1 MKKKLLIILPLLVVV
16 IVFVGVFLYYNREDA
31 KTSLTVNEK
40 KWALENSTTMIDIN
54 VINDYPLYGLNGE
67 GVFFNFLDDFEK
79 NVGLE
84 FNKIAYSKNDDLEKN
99 KAYSFRILNNE
110 DELSNNDLLI
120 ATDGYIA
127 IGKEYRRVNR
137 VSDMSNITFGVFNSD
152 VAEISYYLK
161 TGTNLAFKSYDTIDE
176 LFQALDND
184 EVGMI
189 IIPNIMYLDK
199 TIENNSYYINY
210 YFTEMS
216 KKIVLTLSSDK
227 SNARLNTIIRKY
239 FEKWKTDNYVD
250 EYNDVY
256 FNYYITENNVSSKDS
271 TDLVKKNYVYGYVEN
286 YPYEVDVD
294 GDVSGIAGEYLKRMS
309 RLTDISF
316 SYKKYGSIEALRK
329 AIEKGD
335 VDIYFDYYNFNNV
348 NDDYKETISTF
359 IEDYVVL
366 SRRSDNHVVN
376 SFESLKDEKIAMLDN
391 TSLFNYF
398 ENNSRSDIT
407 TYDNNN
413 DLVKNANDKMLVVDK
428 EVYNLYKNTTFEDY
442 DVLYQDTMMN
452 DYKFMVKNNNN
463 TFYNLFNYIITTNSY
478 YNYRNNGLA
487 DISRSIVERS
497 SFMGLFLII
506 LIIVSVPLIALA
518 FLYLYFKRRHKIKKV
533 KKEDRHKYTDL
544 LTSLKN
550 RNYLNKKAP
559 DWEASKVFPQAVVI
573 IDLNNVKYVNDNY
586 GHEEGDKLIVTAA
599 STLVN
604 TQLENSEIIRT
615 DGNEFLVYLVGYSER
630 QVETYAKKL
639 EKEMKSLPH
648 DFGASVG
655 YSMIEDDIKTLDDA
669 INEATLE
676 MMTKKQGLK

>member
-16 IVFVGVFLYYNREDA
+16 IVFVGVFFYYNREDA

-127 IGKEYRRVNR
+127 IGKEYRRINR

-366 SRRSDNHVVN
+366 GRRSDNHVVN

>member
-1 MKKKLLIILPLLVVV
+1 MKKKALIIFPLLVVI
-16 IVFVGVFLYYNREDA
+16 IVFVGVFIYYNREDA

-40 KWALENSTTMIDIN
+40 KWVLENDSKMIDIN

-67 GVFFNFLDDFEK
+67 GVFFNFLDDFK
-79 NVGLE
+79 DNVGLE
-84 FNKIAYSKNDDLEKN
+84 FNKIAYSKDDELEVDDS
-99 KAYSFRILNNE
+99 YSFRVLDNE
-110 DELSNNDLLI
+110 EELSNNDLLI

-127 IGKEYRRVNR
+127 IGKEYMRINR
-137 VSDMSNITFGVFNSD
+137 VSDMSNITFGVFED
-152 VAEISYYLK
+152 DAAEISYYLK
-161 TGTNLAFKSYDTIDE
+161 SGVGLAFKSYDTIDE
-176 LFQALDND
+176 LFQALDNN

-199 TIENNSYYINY
+199 TIENNTYFINY

-216 KKIVLTLSSDK
+216 KKIVLSLSDDK
-227 SNARLNTIIRKY
+227 NNIKLNTIIKKY
-239 FEKWKTDNYVD
+239 FEKWKTDNFVN

-256 FNYYITENNVSSKDS
+256 FNYYITKNEVSSAES

-286 YPYEVDVD
+286 YPYEVEVD
-294 GDVSGIAGEYLKRMS
+294 GVVSGIAGEYLKRMS

-316 SYKKYGSIEALRK
+316 TYKRYSSKEALRK
-329 AIEKGD
+329 AVNKGD
-335 VDIYFDYYNFNNV
+335 VDIYFDYYNFSEE
-348 NDDYKETISTF
+348 NDDYKPTISTF
-359 IEDYVVL
+359 IEDYVIL
-366 SRRSDNHVVN
+366 GRRSDNYVVN
-376 SFESLKDEKIAMLDN
+376 SFESLKDESIAIVGD
-391 TSLFNYF
+391 TSLYNYF

-407 TYDNNN
+407 IYDTND
-413 DLVKNANDKMLVVDK
+413 DLVENANNKMLVVDN
-428 EVYNLYKNTTFEDY
+428 EIYNLYKNTTFKDY

-452 DYKFMVKNNNN
+452 DYKFMVKNNNSS
-463 TFYNLFNYIITTNSY
+463 FYNLFNYIITTNSY
-478 YNYRNNGLA
+478 YNYRNSGLA

-506 LIIVSVPLIALA
+506 LVIVSVPLIALV
-518 FLYLYFKRRHKIKKV
+518 FLYFYFKYKHKVKKV

-559 DWEASKVFPQAVVI
+559 DWENSKVYPQAVVI
-573 IDLNNVKYVNDNY
+573 IDLNNVKYINDNY

>member
-16 IVFVGVFLYYNREDA
+16 IVFVGVFFYYNREDA

-127 IGKEYRRVNR
+127 IGKEYRRINR

-366 SRRSDNHVVN
+366 GRRSDNHVVN

-391 TSLFNYF
+391 TSLYNYF

-655 YSMIEDDIKTLDDA
+655 YSMILDDIKTLDDA

>member
-16 IVFVGVFLYYNREDA
+16 IVFVGVFFYYNREDA

-127 IGKEYRRVNR
+127 IGKEYRRINR

-366 SRRSDNHVVN
+366 GRRSDNHVVN

-391 TSLFNYF
+391 TSLYNYF

-615 DGNEFLVYLVGYSER
+615 DGNGFLVYLVGYSER

-639 EKEMKSLPH
+639 EKEMKNLPH

-655 YSMIEDDIKTLDDA
+655 YSMILDDIKTLDDA

>member
-16 IVFVGVFLYYNREDA
+16 IVFVGVFFYYNREDA

-127 IGKEYRRVNR
+127 IGKEYRRINR

-366 SRRSDNHVVN
+366 GRRSDNHVVN

-391 TSLFNYF
+391 TSLYNYF

-676 MMTKKQGLK
+676 MMTKKQELK

>member
-1 MKKKLLIILPLLVVV
+1 MKKKVLIILPLLVVAV
-16 IVFVGVFLYYNREDA
+16 VFVGVFIYYNREDA

-40 KWALENSTTMIDIN
+40 KWVEENDTTMIDIS
-54 VINDYPLYGLNGE
+54 VVNDYPLYGLNGE

-84 FNKIAYSKNDDLEKN
+84 FNRIAYSKSNELEDN
-99 KAYSFRILNNE
+99 NGYSFRVLNNE

-127 IGKEYRRVNR
+127 IGKEYRRINR

-152 VAEISYYLK
+152 MAEVSYYLK

-216 KKIVLTLSSDK
+216 KKLVLSLSSDK

-239 FEKWKTDNYVD
+239 FEKWQTDNYVD

-335 VDIYFDYYNFNNV
+335 VDIYFDYYNFTDV

-366 SRRSDNHVVN
+366 GRRSDNHVVN
-376 SFESLKDEKIAMLDN
+376 SFESLKDEKIAMLNN
-391 TSLFNYF
+391 TSLYNYF

-407 TYDNNN
+407 TFDTNS

-518 FLYLYFKRRHKIKKV
+518 FLYLYFKHKRKVKKV

>member
-1 MKKKLLIILPLLVVV
+1 MKKKALIIFPLLVVI
-16 IVFVGVFLYYNREDA
+16 IVFVGVFIYYNREDA

-40 KWALENSTTMIDIN
+40 KWVLENDSKMIDIN

-67 GVFFNFLDDFEK
+67 GVFFNFLDDFK
-79 NVGLE
+79 DNVGLE
-84 FNKIAYSKNDDLEKN
+84 FNKIAYSKDDELEVDDS
-99 KAYSFRILNNE
+99 YSFRVLDNE
-110 DELSNNDLLI
+110 EELSNNDLLI

-127 IGKEYRRVNR
+127 IGKEYMRINR
-137 VSDMSNITFGVFNSD
+137 VSDMSNITFGVFED
-152 VAEISYYLK
+152 DAAEISYYLK
-161 TGTNLAFKSYDTIDE
+161 SGVGLAFKSYDTIDE
-176 LFQALDND
+176 LFQALDNN

-199 TIENNSYYINY
+199 TIENNTYFINY

-216 KKIVLTLSSDK
+216 KKIVLSLSDSKDNIK
-227 SNARLNTIIRKY
+227 LNTIIKKY
-239 FEKWKTDNYVD
+239 FEKWKTDNFVN

-256 FNYYITENNVSSKDS
+256 FNYYITKNEVTSAES

-286 YPYEVDVD
+286 YPYEVEVD
-294 GDVSGIAGEYLKRMS
+294 GVVSGIAGEYLKRMS

-316 SYKKYGSIEALRK
+316 TYKRYSSKEALRK
-329 AIEKGD
+329 AVNKGD
-335 VDIYFDYYNFNNV
+335 VDIYFDYYNFSEE
-348 NDDYKETISTF
+348 NDDYKPTISTF
-359 IEDYVVL
+359 IEDYVIL
-366 SRRSDNHVVN
+366 GRRSDNYVVN
-376 SFESLKDEKIAMLDN
+376 SFESLKDESIAIVGD
-391 TSLFNYF
+391 TSLYNYF

-407 TYDNNN
+407 IYDTND
-413 DLVKNANDKMLVVDK
+413 DLVENANNKMLVVDN
-428 EVYNLYKNTTFEDY
+428 EIYNLYKNTTFKDY

-452 DYKFMVKNNNN
+452 DYKFMVKNNNSS
-463 TFYNLFNYIITTNSY
+463 FYNLFNYIITTNSY
-478 YNYRNNGLA
+478 YNYRNSGLA

-506 LIIVSVPLIALA
+506 LVIVSVPLIALV
-518 FLYLYFKRRHKIKKV
+518 FLYFYFKYKHKVKKV

-559 DWEASKVFPQAVVI
+559 DWENSKVYPQAVVI
-573 IDLNNVKYVNDNY
+573 IDLNNVKYINDNY

>member
-1 MKKKLLIILPLLVVV
+1 MKKKVLIILPLLVVAV
-16 IVFVGVFLYYNREDA
+16 VFVGVFIYYNREDA

-40 KWALENSTTMIDIN
+40 KWVEENDTTMIDIS
-54 VINDYPLYGLNGE
+54 VVNDYPLYGLNGE
-67 GVFFNFLDDFEK
+67 GVFFSFLDDFEK

-84 FNKIAYSKNDDLEKN
+84 FNKIAYSKDGKIEDNN
-99 KAYSFRILNNE
+99 GYSFRVLNNE

-127 IGKEYRRVNR
+127 IGKEYRRINR

-152 VAEISYYLK
+152 MAEVSYYLK
-161 TGTNLAFKSYDTIDE
+161 TGTNLAYKSYETIDE
-176 LFQALDND
+176 LFTALDNS
-184 EVGMI
+184 EVDMI
-189 IIPNIMYLDK
+189 IMPNIMYLDK

-216 KKIVLTLSSDK
+216 KKLVLTLSSDK

-239 FEKWKTDNYVD
+239 FEKWQTDNYVD
-250 EYNDVY
+250 EYNNIY
-256 FNYYITENNVSSKDS
+256 FDYYIEENKVSSADS

-286 YPYEVDVD
+286 YPYEVEVD
-294 GDVSGIAGEYLKRMS
+294 GVVSGIAGEYLKRMS

-316 SYKKYGSIEALRK
+316 SYKKYGSVEALRK
-329 AIEKGD
+329 AVEKGD
-335 VDIYFDYYNFNNV
+335 VDIYFDYYNLAST

-359 IEDYVVL
+359 IEDYVIL
-366 SRRSDNHVVN
+366 GRRSDNHVVN
-376 SFESLKDEKIAMLDN
+376 SFESLKDEKIAILDN
-391 TSLFNYF
+391 TSLYDYF

-407 TYDNNN
+407 TFDTNTE
-413 DLVKNANDKMLVVDK
+413 LVENANDKMIVVDK
-428 EVYNLYKNTTFEDY
+428 EVYNLYKNTTFESY

-506 LIIVSVPLIALA
+506 LVIVSVPLIALV
-518 FLYLYFKRRHKIKKV
+518 FLYFYFKHKHKVKKV

-559 DWEASKVFPQAVVI
+559 DWEASKVYPQGIVI

>member
-16 IVFVGVFLYYNREDA
+16 IVFVGVFFYYNREDA

-127 IGKEYRRVNR
+127 IGKEYRRINR

-366 SRRSDNHVVN
+366 GRRSDNHVVN

-391 TSLFNYF
+391 TSLYNYF

-639 EKEMKSLPH
+639 EKEMKNLPH

-655 YSMIEDDIKTLDDA
+655 YSMILDDIKTLDDA

>member
-1 MKKKLLIILPLLVVV
+1 MKKKALIIFPLLVVI
-16 IVFVGVFLYYNREDA
+16 IVFVGVFIYYNREDA

-40 KWALENSTTMIDIN
+40 KWVLENDTKMIDIN

-67 GVFFNFLDDFEK
+67 GVFFNFLDDFK
-79 NVGLE
+79 DNVGLE
-84 FNKIAYSKNDDLEKN
+84 FNKIAYSKDAELEDNDS
-99 KAYSFRILNNE
+99 YSFRVLDNE
-110 DELSNNDLLI
+110 EELSNNDLLI

-127 IGKEYRRVNR
+127 IGKEYMRINR
-137 VSDMSNITFGVFNSD
+137 VSDMSNITFGVFKD
-152 VAEISYYLK
+152 DAAEISYYLK
-161 TGTNLAFKSYDTIDE
+161 SGVGLAFKSYDTIDE
-176 LFQALDND
+176 LFQALDNN

-199 TIENNSYYINY
+199 TIENNTYFINY

-216 KKIVLTLSSDK
+216 KKIVLSLSDSKDNIK
-227 SNARLNTIIRKY
+227 LNTIIKKY
-239 FEKWKTDNYVD
+239 FEKWKTDNFVN

-256 FNYYITENNVSSKDS
+256 FDYYITENEVSSAES

-286 YPYEVDVD
+286 YPYEVEVD
-294 GDVSGIAGEYLKRMS
+294 GVVSGIAGEYLKRMS

-316 SYKKYGSIEALRK
+316 TYKRYSSKEALRK
-329 AIEKGD
+329 AVNKGD
-335 VDIYFDYYNFNNV
+335 VDIYFDYYNFSEE
-348 NDDYKETISTF
+348 NDDYKPTISTF

-366 SRRSDNHVVN
+366 GRRSDNYVVN
-376 SFESLKDEKIAMLDN
+376 SFESLKDESIAMVGD
-391 TSLFNYF
+391 TSLYNYF

-407 TYDNNN
+407 IYDTND
-413 DLVKNANDKMLVVDK
+413 DLVENANNKMLVVDN
-428 EVYNLYKNTTFEDY
+428 EIYNLYKNTTFKDY
-442 DVLYQDTMMN
+442 DILYQDTMMN
-452 DYKFMVKNNNN
+452 DYKFMVKNNNSS
-463 TFYNLFNYIITTNSY
+463 FYNLFNYIITTNSY
-478 YNYRNNGLA
+478 YNYRNSGLA

-506 LIIVSVPLIALA
+506 LVIVSVPLIALV
-518 FLYLYFKRRHKIKKV
+518 FLYFYFKHKRKVKKV

-559 DWEASKVFPQAVVI
+559 DWENSKVYPQAVVI

>member
-1 MKKKLLIILPLLVVV
+1 MKKKALIIFPLLVVI
-16 IVFVGVFLYYNREDA
+16 IVFVGVFIYYNREDA

-40 KWALENSTTMIDIN
+40 KWVLENDTKMIDIN

-67 GVFFNFLDDFEK
+67 GVFFNFLDDFK
-79 NVGLE
+79 DNVGLE
-84 FNKIAYSKNDDLEKN
+84 FNKIAYSKDAELEDNDS
-99 KAYSFRILNNE
+99 YSFRVLDNE
-110 DELSNNDLLI
+110 EELSNNDLLI

-127 IGKEYRRVNR
+127 IGKEYMRINR
-137 VSDMSNITFGVFNSD
+137 VSDMSNITFGVFKD
-152 VAEISYYLK
+152 DAAEISYYLK
-161 TGTNLAFKSYDTIDE
+161 SGVGLAFKSYDTIDE
-176 LFQALDND
+176 LFQALDNN

-199 TIENNSYYINY
+199 TIENNTYFINY

-216 KKIVLTLSSDK
+216 KKIVLSLSDSKDNIK
-227 SNARLNTIIRKY
+227 LNTIIKKY
-239 FEKWKTDNYVD
+239 FEKWKTDDFVN

-256 FNYYITENNVSSKDS
+256 FDYYITENEVSSAES

-286 YPYEVDVD
+286 YPYEVEVD
-294 GDVSGIAGEYLKRMS
+294 GVVSGIAGEYLKRMS

-316 SYKKYGSIEALRK
+316 TYKRYSSKEALRK
-329 AIEKGD
+329 AVNKGD
-335 VDIYFDYYNFNNV
+335 VDIYFDYYNFSEE
-348 NDDYKETISTF
+348 NDDYKPTISTF

-366 SRRSDNHVVN
+366 GRRSDNYVVN
-376 SFESLKDEKIAMLDN
+376 SFESLKDESIAMVGD
-391 TSLFNYF
+391 TSLYNYF

-407 TYDNNN
+407 IYDTND
-413 DLVKNANDKMLVVDK
+413 DLVENANNKMLVVDN
-428 EVYNLYKNTTFEDY
+428 EIYNLYKNTAFKDY

-452 DYKFMVKNNNN
+452 DYKFMVKNNNSS
-463 TFYNLFNYIITTNSY
+463 FYNLFNYIITTNSY
-478 YNYRNNGLA
+478 YNYRNSGLA

-506 LIIVSVPLIALA
+506 LVIVSVPLIALV
-518 FLYLYFKRRHKIKKV
+518 FLYFYFKHKRKVKKV

-559 DWEASKVFPQAVVI
+559 DWENSKVYPQAVVI
-573 IDLNNVKYVNDNY
+573 IDLNNVKYINDNY

>member
-1 MKKKLLIILPLLVVV
+1 MKKKTLIILPLLVVV
-16 IVFVGVFLYYNREDA
+16 IVFIGVFFYYNREDA
-31 KTSLTVNEK
+31 RTSLNVNEK
-40 KWALENSTTMIDIN
+40 KWVEDNDTTMIDIN

-67 GVFFNFLDDFEK
+67 GVFFNFLDDFEN

-84 FNKIAYSKNDDLEKN
+84 FNRIAYSKDEKIDDN
-99 KAYSFRILNNE
+99 ASYSFKILNNE

-127 IGKEYRRVNR
+127 IGKEYVRINR
-137 VSDMSNITFGVFNSD
+137 VSEISNITFGVFNSD
-152 VAEISYYLK
+152 TAELSYYLK
-161 TGTNLAFKSYDTIDE
+161 TGTNLAFRSYDTIDE
-176 LFQALDND
+176 LFNALDND
-184 EVGMI
+184 EVDMI
-189 IIPNIMYLDK
+189 IIPNIMYLNK

-216 KKIVLTLSSDK
+216 KKIVLTLSTEE

-256 FNYYITENNVSSKDS
+256 FNYYITQNKVSSADS

-286 YPYEVDVD
+286 YPYEVEVD
-294 GDVSGIAGEYLKRMS
+294 GVVSGIAGEYLNRMS

-316 SYKKYGSIEALRK
+316 TYRRYSSKEALRK

-335 VDIYFDYYNFNNV
+335 VDIYFDYYNFAEVNN
-348 NDDYKETISTF
+348 DYKETISTF

-366 SRRSDNHVVN
+366 GKRSDNHVVN
-376 SFESLKDEKIAMLDN
+376 SFESLKDEDIAMIDN
-391 TSLFNYF
+391 TSLYNYF

-407 TYDNNN
+407 VYDTND
-413 DLVKNANDKMLVVDK
+413 DLVENANNKMLVVDK
-428 EVYNLYKNTTFEDY
+428 EVYNLYKNSTFKDY

-452 DYKFMVKNNNN
+452 DYKFMVKNNNS

-478 YNYRNNGLA
+478 YNYRNSGLA

-497 SFMGLFLII
+497 SFMGLFIII
-506 LIIVSVPLIALA
+506 LVIVSIPLIALTI
-518 FLYLYFKRRHKIKKV
+518 LYLYFKRKRKIKKV

-630 QVETYAKKL
+630 QVDTYAKKL

-648 DFGASVG
+648 DFGASIG

>member
-1 MKKKLLIILPLLVVV
+1 MKKKALIIFPLLVVI
-16 IVFVGVFLYYNREDA
+16 IVFVGVFIYYNREDA

-40 KWALENSTTMIDIN
+40 KWVLENDTKMIDIN

-67 GVFFNFLDDFEK
+67 GVFFNFLDDFK
-79 NVGLE
+79 DNVGLE
-84 FNKIAYSKNDDLEKN
+84 FNKIAYSKDAELEDNDS
-99 KAYSFRILNNE
+99 YSFRVLDNE
-110 DELSNNDLLI
+110 EELSNNDLLI

-127 IGKEYRRVNR
+127 IGKEYMRINR
-137 VSDMSNITFGVFNSD
+137 VSDMSNITFGVFKD
-152 VAEISYYLK
+152 DAAEISYYLK
-161 TGTNLAFKSYDTIDE
+161 SGVGLAFKSYDTIDE
-176 LFQALDND
+176 LFQALDNN

-199 TIENNSYYINY
+199 TIENNTYFINY

-216 KKIVLTLSSDK
+216 KKIVLSLSDSKDNIK
-227 SNARLNTIIRKY
+227 LNTIIKKY
-239 FEKWKTDNYVD
+239 FEKWKTDDFVN

-256 FNYYITENNVSSKDS
+256 FDYYITENEVSSAES

-286 YPYEVDVD
+286 YPYEVEVD
-294 GDVSGIAGEYLKRMS
+294 GVVSGIAGEYLKRMS

-316 SYKKYGSIEALRK
+316 TYKRYSSKEALRK
-329 AIEKGD
+329 AVNKGD
-335 VDIYFDYYNFNNV
+335 VDIYFDYYNFSEE
-348 NDDYKETISTF
+348 NDDYKPTISTF

-366 SRRSDNHVVN
+366 GRRSDNYVVN
-376 SFESLKDEKIAMLDN
+376 SFESLKDESIAMVGD
-391 TSLFNYF
+391 TSLYNYF

-407 TYDNNN
+407 IYDTND
-413 DLVKNANDKMLVVDK
+413 DLVENANNKMLVVDN
-428 EVYNLYKNTTFEDY
+428 EIYNLYKNTAFKDY
-442 DVLYQDTMMN
+442 DILYQDTMMN
-452 DYKFMVKNNNN
+452 DYKFMVKNNNSS
-463 TFYNLFNYIITTNSY
+463 FYNLFNYIITTNSY
-478 YNYRNNGLA
+478 YNYRNSGLA

-506 LIIVSVPLIALA
+506 LVIVSVPLIALV
-518 FLYLYFKRRHKIKKV
+518 FLYFYFKHKRKVKKV

-559 DWEASKVFPQAVVI
+559 DWENSKVYPQAVVI

>member
-1 MKKKLLIILPLLVVV
+1 MKKKALIIFPLLVVI
-16 IVFVGVFLYYNREDA
+16 IVFVGVFIYYNREDA

-40 KWALENSTTMIDIN
+40 KWVLENDTKMIDIN

-67 GVFFNFLDDFEK
+67 GVFFNFLDDFK
-79 NVGLE
+79 DNVGLE
-84 FNKIAYSKNDDLEKN
+84 FNKIAYSKDAELEDNDS
-99 KAYSFRILNNE
+99 YSFRVLDNE
-110 DELSNNDLLI
+110 EELSNNDLLI

-127 IGKEYRRVNR
+127 IGKEYMRINR
-137 VSDMSNITFGVFNSD
+137 VSDMSNITFGVFKD
-152 VAEISYYLK
+152 DAAEISYYLK
-161 TGTNLAFKSYDTIDE
+161 SGVGLAFKSYDTIDE
-176 LFQALDND
+176 LFQALDNN

-199 TIENNSYYINY
+199 TIENNTYFINY

-216 KKIVLTLSSDK
+216 KKIVLSLSDSKDNIK
-227 SNARLNTIIRKY
+227 LNTIIKKY
-239 FEKWKTDNYVD
+239 FEKWKTDDFVN

-256 FNYYITENNVSSKDS
+256 FDYYITENEVSSAES

-286 YPYEVDVD
+286 YPYEVEVD
-294 GDVSGIAGEYLKRMS
+294 GVVSGIAGEYLKRMS

-316 SYKKYGSIEALRK
+316 TYKRYSSKEALRK
-329 AIEKGD
+329 AVNKGD
-335 VDIYFDYYNFNNV
+335 VDIYFDYYNFSEE
-348 NDDYKETISTF
+348 NDDYKPTISTF

-366 SRRSDNHVVN
+366 GRRSDNYVVN
-376 SFESLKDEKIAMLDN
+376 SFESLKDESIAMVGD
-391 TSLFNYF
+391 TSLYNYF

-407 TYDNNN
+407 IYDTND
-413 DLVKNANDKMLVVDK
+413 DLVENANNKMLVVDN
-428 EVYNLYKNTTFEDY
+428 EIYNLYKNTAFKDY

-452 DYKFMVKNNNN
+452 DYKFMVKNNNSS
-463 TFYNLFNYIITTNSY
+463 FYNLFNYIITTNSY
-478 YNYRNNGLA
+478 YNYRNSGLA

-506 LIIVSVPLIALA
+506 LVIVSVPLIALV
-518 FLYLYFKRRHKIKKV
+518 FLYFYFKHKRKVKKV

-559 DWEASKVFPQAVVI
+559 DWEASKVYPQAVVI

>member
-1 MKKKLLIILPLLVVV
+1 MKKKAIIILPLLVVL
-16 IVFVGVFLYYNREDA
+16 IVFIGVFIYYNREDA

-40 KWALENSTTMIDIN
+40 KWVEDNDTTMIDIN

-67 GVFFNFLDDFEK
+67 GVFFTFLDDFEE

-84 FNKIAYSKNDDLEKN
+84 FNKMAYSKDNEIQDDN
-99 KAYSFRILNNE
+99 AYSFRILNNE
-110 DELSNNDLLI
+110 DKLTNNDLLI

-127 IGKEYRRVNR
+127 IGKEYMRINKI
-137 VSDMSNITFGVFNSD
+137 SDMSNMTIGVFNND
-152 VAEISYYLK
+152 MAELSYYLK
-161 TGTNLAFKSYDTIDE
+161 TGVNLAFKSYQTIDE
-176 LFQALDND
+176 LFAALDTD
-184 EVGMI
+184 EVSMI
-189 IIPNIMYLDK
+189 IIPNIMYLNK

-216 KKIVLTLSSDK
+216 KKLVLTLSKDK
-227 SNARLNTIIRKY
+227 DKARLNTIIKKY
-239 FEKWKTDNYVD
+239 FEKWKNDNYVN
-250 EYNDVY
+250 EYNDIY

-271 TDLVKKNYVYGYVEN
+271 TDLVKKNYVYGYVLN
-286 YPYEVDVD
+286 YPYEVEVD
-294 GDVSGIAGEYLKRMS
+294 GEVSGIAGEYLKRMS

-316 SYKKYGSIEALRK
+316 TYKRYSSVEALRK

-335 VDIYFDYYNFNNV
+335 VDIYFDYYNFSDLNK
-348 NDDYKETISTF
+348 DYQATISTF
-359 IEDYVVL
+359 IENYVVL
-366 SRRSDNHVVN
+366 GKRSDNHVVN
-376 SFESLKDEKIAMLDN
+376 SFESLKDESIAMLDN
-391 TSLFNYF
+391 TSLYNYF
-398 ENNSRSDIT
+398 ENSSRSDIT
-407 TYDNNN
+407 LYDNND
-413 DLVKNANDKMLVVDK
+413 DLVENANDKMLVVDS
-428 EVYNLYKNTTFEDY
+428 EVYNLYRNTTFEDY
-442 DVLYQDTMMN
+442 DVLYQDIMMN
-452 DYKFMVKNNNN
+452 DYKFMVKNNNSN
-463 TFYNLFNYIITTNSY
+463 FYNLFNYIITTNSY

-506 LIIVSVPLIALA
+506 LIIVSIPLIAIT
-518 FLYLYFKRRHKIKKV
+518 FLYFYFKRKRKIKKV
-533 KKEDRHKYTDL
+533 KREDRHKYTDL

-559 DWEASKVFPQAVVI
+559 DWEASKVYPQAVVI

-599 STLVN
+599 SILVN

-630 QVETYAKKL
+630 QVDTYTKKL

>member
-127 IGKEYRRVNR
+127 IGKEYRRINR

-366 SRRSDNHVVN
+366 GRRSDNHVVN

-639 EKEMKSLPH
+639 EKEMKNLPH

>member
-1 MKKKLLIILPLLVVV
+1 MKKKVLIILPLLVVAV
-16 IVFVGVFLYYNREDA
+16 VFVGVFIYYNREDA

-40 KWALENSTTMIDIN
+40 KWVEENDTTMIDIS
-54 VINDYPLYGLNGE
+54 VVNDYPLYGLNGE

-84 FNKIAYSKNDDLEKN
+84 FNRIAYSKSNELEDN
-99 KAYSFRILNNE
+99 NGYSFRVLNNE

-127 IGKEYRRVNR
+127 IGKEYRRINR
-137 VSDMSNITFGVFNSD
+137 VSDMSNITFGVFNSAM
-152 VAEISYYLK
+152 AEVSYYLK
-161 TGTNLAFKSYDTIDE
+161 TGTNLAYKSYDTIDE
-176 LFQALDND
+176 LFTALDNS
-184 EVGMI
+184 EVDMI

-216 KKIVLTLSSDK
+216 KKLVLTLSSDK
-227 SNARLNTIIRKY
+227 SNARLNTIIKKY
-239 FEKWKTDNYVD
+239 FEKWQTDNYVD
-250 EYNDVY
+250 EYNNVY
-256 FNYYITENNVSSKDS
+256 FDYYIEENNVSSKDS

-286 YPYEVDVD
+286 YPYEVEVD
-294 GDVSGIAGEYLKRMS
+294 GVVSGIAGEYLKRMS

-316 SYKKYGSIEALRK
+316 SYKKYGSVEALRK
-329 AIEKGD
+329 AVEKGD
-335 VDIYFDYYNFNNV
+335 VDIYFDYYNLASTNN
-348 NDDYKETISTF
+348 DYKETISTF
-359 IEDYVVL
+359 IEDYVIL
-366 SRRSDNHVVN
+366 GRRSDNHVVN
-376 SFESLKDEKIAMLDN
+376 SFESLKDEKIAILDN
-391 TSLFNYF
+391 TSLYDYF

-407 TYDNNN
+407 TFDTNTE
-413 DLVKNANDKMLVVDK
+413 LVENANDKMIVVDK
-428 EVYNLYKNTTFEDY
+428 EVYNLYKNTTFKDY

-506 LIIVSVPLIALA
+506 LVIVSVPLIALV
-518 FLYLYFKRRHKIKKV
+518 FLYFYFKHKRKVKKV

-559 DWEASKVFPQAVVI
+559 DWEASKVYPQGIVI

>member
-1 MKKKLLIILPLLVVV
+1 MKKKALIIFPLLVVI
-16 IVFVGVFLYYNREDA
+16 IVFVGVFIYYNREDA

-40 KWALENSTTMIDIN
+40 KWVLENDSKMIDIN

-67 GVFFNFLDDFEK
+67 GVFFNFLDDFK
-79 NVGLE
+79 DNVGLE
-84 FNKIAYSKNDDLEKN
+84 FNKIAYSKDDELEVDDS
-99 KAYSFRILNNE
+99 YSFRVLDNE
-110 DELSNNDLLI
+110 EELSNNDLLI

-127 IGKEYRRVNR
+127 IGKEYMRINR
-137 VSDMSNITFGVFNSD
+137 VSDMSNITFGVFED
-152 VAEISYYLK
+152 DAAEISYYLK
-161 TGTNLAFKSYDTIDE
+161 SGVGLAFKSYDTIDE
-176 LFQALDND
+176 LFQALDNN

-199 TIENNSYYINY
+199 TIENNTYFINY

-216 KKIVLTLSSDK
+216 KKIVLSLSDSKDNIK
-227 SNARLNTIIRKY
+227 LNTIIKKY
-239 FEKWKTDNYVD
+239 FEKWKTDNFVN

-256 FNYYITENNVSSKDS
+256 FDYYITENEVTSAES

-286 YPYEVDVD
+286 YPYEVEVD
-294 GDVSGIAGEYLKRMS
+294 GVVSGIAGEYLKRMS

-316 SYKKYGSIEALRK
+316 TYKRYSSKEALRK
-329 AIEKGD
+329 AVNKGD
-335 VDIYFDYYNFNNV
+335 VDIYFDYYNFSEE
-348 NDDYKETISTF
+348 NDDYKPTISTF

-366 SRRSDNHVVN
+366 GRRSDNYVVN
-376 SFESLKDEKIAMLDN
+376 SFESLKDESIAIAGD
-391 TSLFNYF
+391 TSLYNYF

-407 TYDNNN
+407 IYDTND
-413 DLVKNANDKMLVVDK
+413 DLVENANNKMLVVDN
-428 EVYNLYKNTTFEDY
+428 EIYNLYKNTTFKDY

-452 DYKFMVKNNNN
+452 DYKFMVKNNNSS
-463 TFYNLFNYIITTNSY
+463 FYNLFNYIITTNSY
-478 YNYRNNGLA
+478 YNYRNSGLA

-506 LIIVSVPLIALA
+506 LVIVSVPLIALV
-518 FLYLYFKRRHKIKKV
+518 FLYFYFKYKHKVKKV

-559 DWEASKVFPQAVVI
+559 DWENSKVYPQAVVI
-573 IDLNNVKYVNDNY
+573 IDLNNVKYINDNY

>member
-16 IVFVGVFLYYNREDA
+16 IVFVGVFFYYNREDA

-99 KAYSFRILNNE
+99 NAYSFKVLNNE

-120 ATDGYIA
+120 AEDGYIA
-127 IGKEYRRVNR
+127 IGKEYRRINR

-366 SRRSDNHVVN
+366 GRRSDNHVVN

-391 TSLFNYF
+391 TSLYNYF

-655 YSMIEDDIKTLDDA
+655 YSMILDDIKTLDDA

>member
-1 MKKKLLIILPLLVVV
+1 MKKKALIIFPLLVVI
-16 IVFVGVFLYYNREDA
+16 IVFVGVFIYYNREDA
-31 KTSLTVNEK
+31 KTSLTVSEK
-40 KWALENSTTMIDIN
+40 KWVLENDTKMIDIN

-67 GVFFNFLDDFEK
+67 GVFFNFLDDFK
-79 NVGLE
+79 DNVGLE
-84 FNKIAYSKNDDLEKN
+84 FNKIAYSKDAELEDTDS
-99 KAYSFRILNNE
+99 YSFRVLDNE
-110 DELSNNDLLI
+110 EELSNNDLLI

-127 IGKEYRRVNR
+127 IGKEYMRINR
-137 VSDMSNITFGVFNSD
+137 VSDMSNITFGVFKD
-152 VAEISYYLK
+152 DAAEISYYLK
-161 TGTNLAFKSYDTIDE
+161 SGVGLAFKSYDTIDE
-176 LFQALDND
+176 LFQALDNN

-199 TIENNSYYINY
+199 TIENNTYFINY

-216 KKIVLTLSSDK
+216 KKIVLSLSDSKDNIK
-227 SNARLNTIIRKY
+227 LNTIIKKY
-239 FEKWKTDNYVD
+239 FEKWKTDNFVN

-256 FNYYITENNVSSKDS
+256 FDYYITENEVSSAES

-294 GDVSGIAGEYLKRMS
+294 GVVSGIAGEYLKRMS

-316 SYKKYGSIEALRK
+316 TYKRYSSKEALRK
-329 AIEKGD
+329 AVNKGD
-335 VDIYFDYYNFNNV
+335 VDIYFDYYNFSEENA
-348 NDDYKETISTF
+348 DYKPTISTF

-366 SRRSDNHVVN
+366 GRRSDNYVVN
-376 SFESLKDEKIAMLDN
+376 SFESLKDESIAMVGD
-391 TSLFNYF
+391 TSLYNYF

-407 TYDNNN
+407 IYDTND
-413 DLVKNANDKMLVVDK
+413 DLVENANNKMLVVDN
-428 EVYNLYKNTTFEDY
+428 EIYNLYKNTTFKDY

-452 DYKFMVKNNNN
+452 DYKFMVKNNNSS
-463 TFYNLFNYIITTNSY
+463 FYNLFNYIITTNSY
-478 YNYRNNGLA
+478 YNYRNSGLA

-506 LIIVSVPLIALA
+506 LAIVSVPLIALV
-518 FLYLYFKRRHKIKKV
+518 FLYFYFKHKRKVKKV

-559 DWEASKVFPQAVVI
+559 DWENSKVYPQAVVI

>member
-127 IGKEYRRVNR
+127 IGKEYRRINR

-366 SRRSDNHVVN
+366 GRRSDNHVVN

-391 TSLFNYF
+391 TSLYNYF

>member
-1 MKKKLLIILPLLVVV
+1 MKKKALIIFPLLVVI
-16 IVFVGVFLYYNREDA
+16 IVFVGVFIYYNREDA

-40 KWALENSTTMIDIN
+40 KWVLENDTKMIDIN

-67 GVFFNFLDDFEK
+67 GVFFNFLDDFK
-79 NVGLE
+79 DNVGLE
-84 FNKIAYSKNDDLEKN
+84 FNKIAYSKDAELEDNDS
-99 KAYSFRILNNE
+99 YSFRVLDNE
-110 DELSNNDLLI
+110 EELSNNDLLI

-127 IGKEYRRVNR
+127 IGKEYMRINR
-137 VSDMSNITFGVFNSD
+137 VSDMSNITFGVFKD
-152 VAEISYYLK
+152 DAAEISYYLK
-161 TGTNLAFKSYDTIDE
+161 SGVGLAFKSYDTIDE
-176 LFQALDND
+176 LFQALDNN

-199 TIENNSYYINY
+199 TIENNTYFINY

-216 KKIVLTLSSDK
+216 KKIVLSLSDSKDNIK
-227 SNARLNTIIRKY
+227 LNTIIKKY
-239 FEKWKTDNYVD
+239 FEKWKTDDFVN

-256 FNYYITENNVSSKDS
+256 FDYYITENEVSSAES

-286 YPYEVDVD
+286 YPYEVEVD
-294 GDVSGIAGEYLKRMS
+294 GVVSGIAGEYLKRMS

-316 SYKKYGSIEALRK
+316 TYKRYSSKEALRK
-329 AIEKGD
+329 AVNKGD
-335 VDIYFDYYNFNNV
+335 VDIYFDYYNFSEE
-348 NDDYKETISTF
+348 NDDYKPTISTF
-359 IEDYVVL
+359 IEAYVVL
-366 SRRSDNHVVN
+366 GRRSDNYVVN
-376 SFESLKDEKIAMLDN
+376 SFEGLKDESIAMVGD
-391 TSLFNYF
+391 TSLYNYF

-407 TYDNNN
+407 IYDTND
-413 DLVKNANDKMLVVDK
+413 DLVENANNKMLVVDN
-428 EVYNLYKNTTFEDY
+428 EIYNLYKNTAFKDY
-442 DVLYQDTMMN
+442 DILYQDTMMN
-452 DYKFMVKNNNN
+452 DYKFMVKNNNSS
-463 TFYNLFNYIITTNSY
+463 FYNLFNYIITTNSY
-478 YNYRNNGLA
+478 YNYRNSGLA

-506 LIIVSVPLIALA
+506 LVIVSVPLIALV
-518 FLYLYFKRRHKIKKV
+518 FLYFYFKHKRKVKKV

-559 DWEASKVFPQAVVI
+559 DWENSKVYPQAVVI
-573 IDLNNVKYVNDNY
+573 IDLNNVKYINDNY